1 MIDSGKINAA
11 GSKLSDVDAM
21 IPANNATPKIVTP
34 AHNAT
39 PNVIRNVIPTPM
51 LSRERIHED
60 PAPTHIGV
68 LYMYYVYKIINA
80 QYICNP

>member
-21 IPANNATPKIVTP
+21 IPA
-34 AHNAT
+34 HNAT

-51 LSRERIHED
+51 LSWERIHED